1 MSSGITN
8 PSIPGSGMR
17 DLAKRLLASEV
28 VAANSSGSNIPAVF
42 RVSEKLRRPLST
54 LAGSTGFHSLL
65 SRALT
70 LAKRTSPDLRAVQV
84 KPDGSLE
91 GLREIGGD
99 EAAEA
104 AVLLIS
110 QLLELLAHFIGE
122 SLTLGLVRDVWPD
135 LTFSDTN
142 PGGTRST

>member
-1 MSSGITN
+1 MQ
-8 PSIPGSGMR
+8 
-17 DLAKRLLASEV
+17 DLAKRLLASET
-28 VAANSSGSNIPAVF
+28 AEGNFSSANIPAVL

-54 LAGSTGFHSLL
+54 LAGSAGFQSLL

-70 LAKRTSPDLRAVQV
+70 LAKRTSPGLNAVQV

-91 GLREIGGD
+91 GLNKIASG

-104 AVLLIS
+104 GILLIA

-135 LTFSDTN
+135 LVFSDAN
-142 PGGTRST
+142 SGGTKST